1 MTALDYGL
9 VIENGADPGDIIG
22 YMPDGSPITLMG
34 GGARNNYD
42 AWIPEEFGS
51 DVIMKV
57 NQVSVIE
64 RLAAR
69 VPMGSNTKSTP
80 RSAGIG
86 VDFTAK
92 GAAYGEDVSA
102 NDQVILTAQKF
113 TKAIRIAEEDLQ
125 DSLANIIATKQKDW
139 ATAYGKAI
147 DNACLGVTATAVSTT
162 VPFIS
167 VYAALTVSGT
177 DANTGYVSGTN
188 LTQAG
193 TGAPSYLGLNSA
205 AKKVEVGD
213 YWDESSM
220 VAIAHPSFRASLRG
234 IVDTQGRPIFIEYQ
248 TQDNGTQQTLF
259 GIPLHWSLGCRTS
272 VAATSAPNG
281 NPLLIFANKDY
292 MQLGIRSGPE
302 SAYAPADSGVGFL
315 TDEAL
320 LKMRSRRGFAV
331 GNQFA
336 FSVYENNSG
345 L

>member
-1 MTALDYGL
+1 MTAILEDIS
-9 VIENGADPGDIIG
+9 IENGADPGDVIG
-22 YMPDGSPITLMG
+22 YMPDGTEITLMG
-34 GGARNNYD
+34 GAARNNYD
-42 AWIPEEFGS
+42 AWVPEEYGS
-51 DVIMKV
+51 DVIMRI

-64 RLAAR
+64 RLATR

-139 ATAYGKAI
+139 ATSYAKAI

-167 VYAALTVSGT
+167 VYAALTVAGT
-177 DANTGYVSGTN
+177 DATTGYVANTN

-193 TGAPSYLGLNSA
+193 TAAPSYSGLNTA
-205 AKKVEVGD
+205 AKKLEVGD
-213 YWDESSM
+213 YFDESSS
-220 VAIAHPSFRASLRG
+220 VAIAHPSFRGTLRG
-234 IVDTQGRPIFIEYQ
+234 IVDNQGRPIFIETV
-248 TQDNGTQQTLF
+248 TQDNKTLQTLF

-272 VAATSAPNG
+272 VAATSTPPG
-281 NPLLIFANKDY
+281 NPLLIFAN
-292 MQLGIRSGPE
+292 MEFAQLGIRSGPE
-302 SAYAPADSGVGFL
+302 SAFAPADSGVGFL

-320 LKMRSRRGFAV
+320 LKLRARRGFAV

-336 FSVYENNSG
+336 FSVYDNNSG